1 MRSGKRRPR
10 RHPEGGTRLLCLHA
24 FVQDMAHAFHTLRS
38 TDFCAGCRFRA
49 DAAAGVVG
57 RLRERAF
64 THPAP
69 RIALAANNAAA
80 NARVVI

>member
-24 FVQDMAHAFHTLRS
+24 FVQDTARVFNTLRS
-38 TDFCAGCRFRA
+38 DFCAGCRFRA

-57 RLRERAF
+57 GLRERAF
-64 THPAP
+64 THAAP
-69 RIALAANNAAA
+69 LIALAANNAAA